1 MKFVWNLI
9 IGIWNV
15 IFKMRSTIFLAI
27 SVLIFVAAA
36 TPFSAQAVWVPG
48 QPVVPCDGS
57 VAKPCDFNALV
68 VLANNIIS
76 IGIYLAIL
84 VAVAM
89 FAFAGWLYLTSAG
102 DTGKM
107 KQAHT
112 IFTNA
117 ALGFV
122 FVLAAWLIITLIL
135 DTLVKEGSALRAL
148 LVKIF
153 GTF

>member
-1 MKFVWNLI
+1 
-9 IGIWNV
+9 
-15 IFKMRSTIFLAI
+15 MRSVIFLATFI
-27 SVLIFVAAA
+27 LIFVALT
-36 TPFSAQAVWVPG
+36 TPFSVQAVWVPD
-48 QPVVPCDGS
+48 QPLIPCDGYT
-57 VAKPCDFNALV
+57 VKCDFDKLI

-76 IGIYLAIL
+76 MAIYLAIL

-117 ALGFV
+117 AMGFV
-122 FVLAAWLIITLIL
+122 FVLTAWLIVTLIL
-135 DTLVKEGSALRAL
+135 SALASKAFCESGAA
-148 LVKIF
+148 KIVMSQAQIDKCKLEKK
-153 GTF
+153 